1 VKNHWKFA
9 PAYCSGDQVMLGG
22 ASGRIVDIFPDG
34 IHMVRLDTSGKIVAT
49 TAPALAP
56 GKCCEKPSAG
66 GHGSV
71 INHHKAP

>member
-1 VKNHWKFA
+1 
-9 PAYCSGDQVMLGG
+9 
-22 ASGRIVDIFPDG
+22 
-34 IHMVRLDTSGKIVAT
+34 MVRLDTSGKIVAT